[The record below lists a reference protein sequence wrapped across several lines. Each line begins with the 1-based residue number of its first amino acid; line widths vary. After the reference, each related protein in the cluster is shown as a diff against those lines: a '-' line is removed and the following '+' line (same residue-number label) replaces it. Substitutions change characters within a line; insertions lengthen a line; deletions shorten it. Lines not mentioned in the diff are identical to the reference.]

1 MKSNE
6 LFLSQVKPARQ
17 QLETWRK
24 TRQHGERIPGR
35 LWTSLVALARA
46 HGVSPVS
53 QALRL
58 DYYALKRRV
67 LGLEPVRKSRLKA
80 LAPFVELPLIAQPSI
95 TSPKCTVELAKNTG
109 ATLTIRW
116 EGQAAVDLIGLAET
130 FWRAGR

>member
-6 LFLSQVKPARQ
+6 LFLSELKQARQ
-17 QLETWRK
+17 QLEVWRK
-24 TRQHGERIPGR
+24 TRQRGERIPER

-67 LGLEPVRKSRLKA
+67 LGLAPVRKSRFRAVVL
-80 LAPFVELPLIAQPSI
+80 FVELLLLGQPAS
-95 TSPKCTVELAKNTG
+95 SPKCTVELAKDTG

-116 EGQAAVDLIGLAET
+116 EGQMAVDLIGLAES
-130 FWRAGR
+130 FWRGGR

>member
-1 MKSNE
+1 MKPND

-17 QLETWRK
+17 QLEVWRK
-24 TRQHGERIPGR
+24 TRHHGERIPEP
-35 LWTSLVALARA
+35 LWNLLVALARV

-67 LGLEPVRKSRLKA
+67 LESEPMRKSRGKA
-80 LAPFVELPLIAQPSI
+80 VAPFVELPWI
-95 TSPKCTVELAKNTG
+95 SPPTPAPTCTVELAKNTG
-109 ATLTIRW
+109 VTMTIRW
-116 EGQAAVDLIGLAET
+116 AGSAAAEVMSLAES

>member
-24 TRQHGERIPGR
+24 THRHGERIPER
-35 LWTSLVALARA
+35 LWISLVTLARV
-46 HGVSPVS
+46 HGVSPVA

-67 LGLEPVRKSRLKA
+67 LESEPVRKSRPKA
-80 LAPFVELPLIAQPSI
+80 LPPFVELPLIAQPSM
-95 TSPKCTVELAKNTG
+95 SPRCTVELAKNTG
-109 ATLTIRW
+109 ASMTIRW
-116 EGQAAVDLIGLAET
+116 EGQAAVDVMGLAES
-130 FWRAGR
+130 FWRGGR

>member
-6 LFLSQVKPARQ
+6 LFLSQLKQARQ
-17 QLETWRK
+17 QLEVWRK
-24 TRQHGERIPGR
+24 TRRHGERIPER

-67 LGLEPVRKSRLKA
+67 LESEPVRKSRLKA
-80 LAPFVELPLIAQPSI
+80 VAPFVELPLISQPS
-95 TSPKCTVELAKNTG
+95 TSPRCTAELTKHTG
-109 ATLTIRW
+109 ATMTIRW
-116 EGQAAVDLIGLAET
+116 EGQAAVDVIGLAES

>member
-6 LFLSQVKPARQ
+6 LFLSQLKQARQ
-17 QLETWRK
+17 QLEVWRK
-24 TRQHGERIPGR
+24 TRQRGERIPER

-67 LGLEPVRKSRLKA
+67 LGLEPVRKSRFRA
-80 LAPFVELPLIAQPSI
+80 VAPFVELPLLGQPAS
-95 TSPKCTVELAKNTG
+95 SPKCTVELAKDTG

-116 EGQAAVDLIGLAET
+116 EGQMAVDLIGLAES
-130 FWRAGR
+130 FWRGGR

>member
-6 LFLSQVKPARQ
+6 LFLSELKQARQ
-17 QLETWRK
+17 QLEVWRK
-24 TRQHGERIPGR
+24 TRQRGERIPER

-67 LGLEPVRKSRLKA
+67 LGLEPVRKSRFRA
-80 LAPFVELPLIAQPSI
+80 VAPFVELPLLGQPAR
-95 TSPKCTVELAKNTG
+95 SPKCTVELAKDTG

-116 EGQAAVDLIGLAET
+116 EGQMAVDLIGLAES
-130 FWRAGR
+130 FWRGGR